1 MARAPRTPA
10 STARA
15 AKPAGGSHD
24 GGASASDD
32 LLDLFAVIGGA
43 EVRRMFGGRG
53 VFRDGLM
60 FALQARGELY
70 LKVDPAFAERMAGLG
85 SSPFHYVSSTRE
97 VTLPYW
103 RLPDEALDDDD
114 LRRDLLRQALAVA
127 HAAAARKAPKRSG
140 RAPKAS
146 AKATTST
153 QARSAETEARS
164 TPPDFDA
171 LGLAEP
177 ASAPDAAP
185 ARARRAPKPASVPT
199 RRPPRT

>member
-15 AKPAGGSHD
+15 AKPAGAPHD
-24 GGASASDD
+24 GGASASDE
-32 LLDLFAVIGGA
+32 LLELFAVIGGA

-60 FALQARGELY
+60 FALQARGELF

-127 HAAAARKAPKRSG
+127 HAAAARKAPKSSG
-140 RAPKAS
+140 RAPKTTAKATS
-146 AKATTST
+146 AKATP
-153 QARSAETEARS
+153 AETDARS

-185 ARARRAPKPASVPT
+185 ARARRAPKAASVPP